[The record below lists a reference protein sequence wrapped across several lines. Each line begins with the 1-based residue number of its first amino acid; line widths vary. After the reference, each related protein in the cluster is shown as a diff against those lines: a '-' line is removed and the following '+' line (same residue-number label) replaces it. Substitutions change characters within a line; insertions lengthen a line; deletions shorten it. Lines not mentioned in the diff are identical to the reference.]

1 MIIRIGVLFQ
11 SLPVHAE
18 RSGGGDM
25 LKKAAQ
31 DFRLTRQTS
40 ESGI

>member
-1 MIIRIGVLFQ
+1 VLFQ

-18 RSGGGDM
+18 RSGDDM
-25 LKKAAQ
+25 LKKTAQ

-40 ESGI
+40 ESEYEESTET